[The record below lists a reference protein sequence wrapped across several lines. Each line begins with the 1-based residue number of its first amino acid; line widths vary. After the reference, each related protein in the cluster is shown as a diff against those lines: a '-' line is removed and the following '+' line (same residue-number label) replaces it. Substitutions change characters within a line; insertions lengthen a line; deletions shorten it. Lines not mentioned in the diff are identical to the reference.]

1 MLEGGLLVATVCFRN
16 KAGLPALAQLLARSP
31 TSMLRGGFV
40 QEIHLLFAN
49 RRKSM
54 SLWGSV
60 FGVREMEFLV
70 ALEMVGVKIP
80 S

>member
-1 MLEGGLLVATVCFRN
+1 MLVATVCFRN
-16 KAGLPALAQLLARSP
+16 KAGLPALAQLLAGSP

-49 RRKSM
+49 SRKSM
-54 SLWGSV
+54 SLCGSV
-60 FGVREMEFLV
+60 FVVREMEFLV
-70 ALEMVGVKIP
+70 DLEMVGVKIP